1 MTTMGIVLGGWA
13 LGMVAIV
20 LAGTIAIKL
29 LGLWPRD

>member
-1 MTTMGIVLGGWA
+1 MGIVLGGWV

-20 LAGTIAIKL
+20 LAGLVAIKL